1 MSLLVV
7 ETSDFQ
13 YWRYVITLPRF
24 RMSPY
29 GGALQTGPRAFC
41 ISYSPHT
48 DLPSPD
54 YYRLKQC
61 QSALALCKYDQSRS
75 NVSLP
80 YCNFRK
86 IRYLVQCETSL
97 SL

>member
-1 MSLLVV
+1 MSLLVE

-41 ISYSPHT
+41 MSYSPHT
-48 DLPSPD
+48 GLPSRD
-54 YYRLKQC
+54 YYRL
-61 QSALALCKYDQSRS
+61 S
-75 NVSLP
+75 NVNLHWP
-80 YCNFRK
+80 YVNTARTEATYLFR
-86 IRYLVQCETSL
+86 IATSVRYDT
-97 SL
+97 